1 MNRNNQT
8 DNSTP
13 QDETLAEVQ
22 EEVTEVTLDATEQP
36 SVETVEE
43 TQQDTELEK
52 ALAQV
57 EEYKVALQ
65 RERADFVNY
74 KKRVER
80 EKSELG
86 TNITAKTLLNVLP
99 IIDDFDRAIQ
109 ATPEDVKNNGWM
121 TGFSLIHK
129 KFQDMLQNLGVEQI
143 NPLGQPFDPNFHDA
157 IGSDDSDEFESGAV
171 IEVLQ
176 KGYAMEGKC
185 IRPAIVR
192 VAN

>member
-1 MNRNNQT
+1 MSRTNQT
-8 DNSTP
+8 DNATP

-22 EEVTEVTLDATEQP
+22 EEVTDVP
-36 SVETVEE
+36 VEE
-43 TQQDTELEK
+43 TQQDTELDK

-57 EEYKVALQ
+57 EEYKAALQ

-80 EKSELG
+80 EKSELSG
-86 TNITAKTLLNVLP
+86 NITAKTLLNVLP

-109 ATPEDVKNNGWM
+109 ATPEDVKSNGWA

-157 IGSDDSDEFESGAV
+157 IGSDDSDEYESGAV
-171 IEVLQ
+171 LEVLQ
-176 KGYAMEGKC
+176 KGYVIEGKC

>member
-1 MNRNNQT
+1 MSRNNQT

-36 SVETVEE
+36 DVEAVEE

-57 EEYKVALQ
+57 EEYKAALQ

-80 EKSELG
+80 EKSELSG
-86 TNITAKTLLNVLP
+86 NVTAKTLLNVLP

-157 IGSDDSDEFESGAV
+157 IGSDDSDEYESGAV

-176 KGYAMEGKC
+176 KGYTMEGKC

>member
-1 MNRNNQT
+1 MSRNNQT

-22 EEVTEVTLDATEQP
+22 EEVTEVTDTP
-36 SVETVEE
+36 VEE
-43 TQQDTELEK
+43 TQQDTELDK

-57 EEYKVALQ
+57 EEYKAALQ

-86 TNITAKTLLNVLP
+86 ANITAKTLLNVLP

-109 ATPEDVKNNGWM
+109 ATPEDVKSNGWA

-157 IGSDDSDEFESGAV
+157 IGSDDSDEYESGAV
-171 IEVLQ
+171 LEVLQ
-176 KGYAMEGKC
+176 KGYVIEGKC

>member
-1 MNRNNQT
+1 MSRNNQT
-8 DNSTP
+8 ENSTP
-13 QDETLAEVQ
+13 QDETLDEVQ
-22 EEVTEVTLDATEQP
+22 EEVTEVISDATDQAI
-36 SVETVEE
+36 VEE

-80 EKSELG
+80 EKSELSG
-86 TNITAKTLLNVLP
+86 NVTAKTLLNVLP
-99 IIDDFDRAIQ
+99 IIDDFDRAMQ
-109 ATPEDVKNNGWM
+109 ATPEDVKNNGWA

-129 KFQDMLQNLGVEQI
+129 KFQDLLQNLGVEQI

-157 IGSDDSDEFESGAV
+157 IGSDDSDEYESGAV